1 MSAMMR
7 ERVLMA
13 LVNLGHSRTIDEAMK
28 RFQAYLDDRNTPL
41 LPVDCRRVTIK
52 PIIGRSLYCLE
63 TSSPDTHC
71 YLFHRLRSLL

>member
-28 RFQAYLDDRNTPL
+28 RFQAYLDDQNTPL
-41 LPVDCRRVTIK
+41 LPVDCRRVNIK
-52 PIIGRSLYCLE
+52 PIISHSLYFLK
-63 TSSPDTHC
+63 TSSTDTHC
-71 YLFHRLRSLL
+71 YLFQRLRSVL